1 MRLIAWLLTIG
12 LGLAGLALREQGG
25 FAAAHA
31 IGTSLL
37 ILGGLACPLFW
48 AKESGVLDWVGATRR
63 DRLMFG
69 VAFVLATPLILPWL

>member
-1 MRLIAWLLTIG
+1 MQLMAWFLTIG

-25 FAAAHA
+25 IAFVHA
-31 IGTSLL
+31 IGTVLL

-48 AKESGVLDWVGATRR
+48 ARESGMLDWVGATRR

-69 VAFVLATPLILPWL
+69 FAFVLATPLILPWL